1 MSNILASLGN
11 QKSTE
16 GESRAIIESLQ
27 LQKAD
32 LTSAFD
38 KLNAIIENSE
48 RNALEKQRL
57 QQENNNAIA
66 QNYNEQSFMS
76 RLQKMDSAK
85 KDHYGNVLPS
95 EQARINAEI
104 EQERAKFY
112 ADNGYS
118 DKTYKGILGSA
129 VDLIRAKREKQK
141 TKDLNQETPAPIN
154 ENLPT
159 NRE

>member
-16 GESRAIIESLQ
+16 GESRAIIEALQ

-32 LTSAFD
+32 LNKTFDTLSA
-38 KLNAIIENSE
+38 IVENSE
-48 RNALEKQRL
+48 KNALERQRL
-57 QQENNNAIA
+57 QQEKNANIA

-85 KDHYGNVLPS
+85 KDKWGSVLPS
-95 EQARINAEI
+95 EQKRINAEL
-104 EQERAKFY
+104 ENERAQFY

-118 DKTYKGILGSA
+118 DKTYKGILSTA
-129 VDLIRAKREKQK
+129 LDKIKTIRENARAKAQE
-141 TKDLNQETPAPIN
+141 NQEMPL
-154 ENLPT
+154 ENQALPT